1 MPLLGKR
8 PLALLSE
15 GRLSESQ
22 IRALTLLSL
31 GWIEVFLAPEEE
43 DDDRGRRRLNVV
55 YNGNPRNYGLELLDR
70 IKRDDDE
77 VLGIIRTFIA
87 WQESKVALT
96 L

>member
-1 MPLLGKR
+1 MPSLGKR
-8 PLALLSE
+8 PLALLTE
-15 GRLSESQ
+15 GMLSESQ

-31 GWIEVFLAPEEE
+31 GWLEVFVAPEEE
-43 DDDRGRRRLNVV
+43 EEDRGRRRLNVV
-55 YNGNPRNYGLELLDR
+55 YNGNPRNYRLELLDR
-70 IKRDDDE
+70 IRKDDDE